1 MAAKFYRSHDNKV
14 IGGVCAGIAKYFR
27 LDVTIVRLVTAAL
40 VLAGGLSLVFYI
52 LIWLFT
58 PDSVTG
64 DLGADGVITFYEAH
78 RDRAATP
85 PQQ

>member
-1 MAAKFYRSHDNKV
+1 MAAKFYRSHDDKV

-27 LDVTIVRLVTAAL
+27 LDVTTVRLVTAVLILAAGISL
-40 VLAGGLSLVFYI
+40 VLYI

-64 DLGADGVITFYEAH
+64 DLGADGVIKFYEAH